1 MASQFWSSADLK
13 AIAFGGLI
21 NEDVMQQVFDISRIP
36 LPLQDRVS
44 SDGHDN
50 EFTEWT
56 EDVLAQPDVA
66 NARVDGSDST
76 DNDAVGGE
84 RVGNHSQISTKDV
97 QVTSRARESD
107 TIGRADELSWQ
118 VMRRQ
123 QELRRDVDAIA
134 LENQASLPDDGNA
147 QAGLSGGLPSWITTT
162 TDRGAT
168 GADGGFNFGTGI
180 VDAPTEGEARGLTE
194 TLVRDAA
201 QGVYEQGGNPSILMS
216 VPGVIRKFSE
226 YTFTSSARIATLQQD
241 QGVQAQTAVGTTTV
255 FMSDFGVTL
264 ELVSNRLQQTYDSA
278 DVGPIQV
285 ANVFI
290 MDPGML
296 RISFLAGYRVDPLA
310 KTGLADKRLMRVDW
324 TLKVL
329 NERAQGLIADINPAT
344 DVTL

>member
-1 MASQFWSSADLK
+1 MAAQFWSSADLK
-13 AIAFGGLI
+13 GIAFGGLI

-36 LPLQDRVS
+36 LPLQDRVA

-56 EDVLAQPDVA
+56 EDVLAVPDIT

-123 QELRRDVDAIA
+123 QELRRDVDSIA
-134 LENQASLPDDGNA
+134 LENQASLPDDGDTV
-147 QAGLSGGLPSWITTT
+147 AGLSGGLPSWITTT
-162 TDRGAT
+162 TFRGVA
-168 GADGGFNFGTGI
+168 GADGGFNFTTGI
-180 VDAPTEGEARGLTE
+180 VDAATPGAARGLTE

-201 QGVYEQGGNPSILMS
+201 QGVYEQGGNPSIMMS

-241 QGVQAQTAVGTTTV
+241 QQPVAAQTAIGTTAV

-264 ELVSNRLQQTYDSA
+264 ELVSNRLQQTHVDSVA
-278 DVGPIQV
+278 TQV
-285 ANVFI
+285 ADVFI

-329 NERAQGLIADINPAT
+329 NERAQGLIADIDPT
-344 DVTL
+344 VDVVL